1 MIEINLLPE
10 GLRKK
15 KAKHLK
21 IPRLPAVPIISA
33 IVGFLILIQII
44 LVLAVQVKKATLS
57 SLNKKFTS
65 ISAGSAEAKIL
76 EDKLKELLAKV
87 DAVEKLTSSR
97 FDWAENL
104 NDLSDSL
111 VSGIW
116 LRSLYIKKVDAG
128 ISTTTPKQLLIIE
141 GSSIVSGEREAGC
154 VGEFVNSL
162 KENKEFSESFHEI
175 ELTRVVRR
183 KIRHTEAIDF
193 IITCYFKEGKG
204 L

>member
-21 IPRLPAVPIISA
+21 LPHLPALPIIYG
-33 IVGFLILIQII
+33 IIGFLILIQLI
-44 LVLAVQVKKATLS
+44 LVFTVQVKKVTLN

-65 ISAGSAEAKIL
+65 ISAGSGEAKIL

-87 DAVEKLTSSR
+87 DAVEKLSSAR
-97 FDWAENL
+97 FNWAKNL

-116 LRSLYIKKVDAG
+116 LRRLYIKKVDVG
-128 ISTTTPKQLLIIE
+128 IPSTMPKQLLVIE
-141 GSSIVSGEREAGC
+141 GSSIVSGEGEAGC
-154 VGEFVNSL
+154 VGDFVNSL
-162 KENKEFSESFHEI
+162 KENKEFSEGFHEI
-175 ELTRVVRR
+175 ELTRVERR

-193 IITCYFKEGKG
+193 IITCYFKEGRG
-204 L
+204 S